1 MFDKTLCG
9 IDEAGRGP
17 LAGPLVFAGVKLHQN
32 IEGLADSKAI
42 SEKKRLLLYS
52 AIKEYGEIS
61 IVITPANIIDELGLS
76 QSIKNSLSQIMQEI
90 DTNNFL
96 FDGNSKYGFENLD
109 TMVKADSK
117 IAQVSAASIIAKV
130 TRDKIMVELSEKY
143 PNYNFEKHKGYGSA
157 AHIAAIKKYGYSDI
171 HRRSYKIKALEE

>member
-1 MFDKTLCG
+1 MFDKSLCG

-42 SEKKRLLLYS
+42 SEKKRLLLFS
-52 AIKEYGEIS
+52 AIKEFSDIS
-61 IVITPANIIDELGLS
+61 IVITPANMIDELGLS
-76 QSIKNSLSQIMQEI
+76 KCIKNSLNQIMQEI

-96 FDGNSKYGFENLD
+96 FDGNSKYGFNDLQ

-130 TRDKIMVELSEKY
+130 TRDEIMVELSEKY
-143 PNYNFEKHKGYGSA
+143 PNYGFEKHKGYGSS
-157 AHIAAIKKYGYSDI
+157 AHIDAIKEYGYSDI
-171 HRRSYKIKALEE
+171 HRRSYKIKALEI

>member
-1 MFDKTLCG
+1 MFDDTLCG

-42 SEKKRLLLYS
+42 SEKRRLLLFS

-61 IVITPANIIDELGLS
+61 IVVTPANIIDEIGLS
-76 QSIKNSLSQIMQEI
+76 QSIKNSLKQIMQEI
-90 DTNNFL
+90 TTDNFL
-96 FDGNSKYGFENLD
+96 FDGNSKYGFNSLN

-117 IAQVSAASIIAKV
+117 IPQVSAASIIAKV
-130 TRDKIMVELSEKY
+130 TRDKIMIELAEKY
-143 PNYNFEKHKGYGSA
+143 PNYGFEKHKGYGSK
-157 AHIAAIKKYGYSDI
+157 AHIEAIKEYGYSDI
-171 HRRSYKIKALEE
+171 HRRSYKIKALE